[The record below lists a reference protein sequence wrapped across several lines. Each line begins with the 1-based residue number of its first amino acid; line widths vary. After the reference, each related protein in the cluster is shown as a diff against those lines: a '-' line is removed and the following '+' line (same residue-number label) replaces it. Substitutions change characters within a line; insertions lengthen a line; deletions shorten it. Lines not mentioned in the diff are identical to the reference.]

1 MTFGNGKKSAVFSL
15 ERFKTLAGKLA
26 LPVQSDR
33 QDHPDIPAQMANV
46 QPLNTHPVGVEK
58 IGCLIV

>member
-1 MTFGNGKKSAVFSL
+1 MTFGNGKKSAVLSL

-26 LPVQSDR
+26 LLVQSDR
-33 QDHPDIPAQMANV
+33 QDHPDIPGQMANV
-46 QPLNTHPVGVEK
+46 QPLNTHFVGVEK